1 MAKPIP
7 IPAIK
12 SRATTDA
19 KAPDGRVVR
28 AQRQRESRKAALVV
42 VARRVFSEKGYHSTS
57 IDDLIE
63 AAGVARGTFY
73 LYFESKRAIFE
84 HLLDELFATLQG
96 IVRRIDVAEGAV
108 DPLVQMDALVDK
120 IFATLVEH
128 REIARILLREAVGID
143 ADFDRKLGDFY
154 GRIERLLERA
164 LETGMELGIVR
175 PCRPELVGRCIL
187 GAVKEVVHH
196 AFVTRPELG
205 ALGPTTTI
213 TTIDTNLLGREVI
226 AFTLRGVWAL
236 PVRP

>member
-1 MAKPIP
+1 MSKTV
-7 IPAIK
+7 PAIVK
-12 SRATTDA
+12 VTKPDPAARPDGRV
-19 KAPDGRVVR
+19 DGRVVR

-42 VARRVFSEKGYHSTS
+42 VARRVFSDKGYHSTS

-84 HLLDELFATLQG
+84 HLLDELFGTLQG
-96 IVRRIDVAEGAV
+96 IVRRIDVTPGAL
-108 DPLVQMDALVDK
+108 DPLVQMDALVDQ

-143 ADFDRKLGDFY
+143 ADFDRKLSDFY

-164 LETGMELGIVR
+164 LQTGMELGLVR
-175 PCRPELVGRCIL
+175 PCRTDLVARCIL

-196 AFVTRPELG
+196 AFVT
-205 ALGPTTTI
+205 ANV
-213 TTIDTNLLGREVI
+213 DTNVDTSGLGREVI
-226 AFTLRGVWAL
+226 AFTLRGVWA
-236 PVRP
+236 PR